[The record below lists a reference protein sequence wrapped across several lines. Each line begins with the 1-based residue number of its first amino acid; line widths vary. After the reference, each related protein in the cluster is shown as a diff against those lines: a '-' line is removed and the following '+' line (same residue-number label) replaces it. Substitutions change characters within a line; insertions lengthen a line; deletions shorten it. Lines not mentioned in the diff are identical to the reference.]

1 MTRVRVLV
9 AGWVNSAHVL
19 AWGDALLELGY
30 EVHLAGQQV
39 DNWPPP
45 RDPGRFASVHVL
57 DPGSIPG
64 IRDRRIGR
72 GLARVVS
79 ELRPDLVHAH
89 WASGYAWMAA
99 RARARPLVTSAWGS
113 DLLLPNRRLAL
124 RARRALRASELVF
137 VDSAHLAGAAMRIA
151 GTDLRVEVV
160 QWGVDLDRYRPD
172 RPRRDAARR
181 RLGLDNRPT
190 VLSTR
195 ALDPIYNPHVLV
207 EAFSLLRRRLPEARL
222 VLKHPGASLPPAIEE
237 QLKGLGLDD
246 ATLVVGFVD
255 QEELVDL
262 YRAADAYV
270 SIPSSD
276 SSPRSV
282 WEAIACGVPTVIS
295 DLPWAREALEDGEH
309 ALLVSVDAEAV
320 AEALER
326 ILTEREAATRL
337 AHAARGVAAE
347 KVDRR
352 HQLARIDALYRALL
366 GDRG

>member
-1 MTRVRVLV
+1 VTRGRVLV

-30 EVHLAGQQV
+30 EVHLAGQHV

-45 RDPGRFASVHVL
+45 HDPGRFASVHAL

-64 IRDRRIGR
+64 IRDRRIGH
-72 GLARVVS
+72 GLARVVR

-137 VDSAHLAGAAMRIA
+137 ADSAYVAGAAMRIA
-151 GTDLRVEVV
+151 GTDLKVEVV

-172 RPRRDAARR
+172 RARREAARR

-195 ALDPIYNPHVLV
+195 ALDPIYNPHVLL
-207 EAFSLLRRRLPEARL
+207 EAFAVLRRRLPEARL
-222 VLKHPGASLPPAIEE
+222 VLKHPGASLPPVVEE
-237 QLKGLGLDD
+237 QLSDLGLDD
-246 ATLVVGFVD
+246 ATLVIGFVD

-262 YRAADAYV
+262 YRAADVYV

-295 DLPWAREALEDGEH
+295 DLPWAHEVLRDGEH
-309 ALLVSVDAEAV
+309 AVLVSVDAEAV

-326 ILTEREAATRL
+326 ILSDRQAATGL
-337 AHAARGVAAE
+337 AAAARGVAVE
-347 KVDRR
+347 KIDRR
-352 HQLARIDALYRALL
+352 QQLARIDALYRELL